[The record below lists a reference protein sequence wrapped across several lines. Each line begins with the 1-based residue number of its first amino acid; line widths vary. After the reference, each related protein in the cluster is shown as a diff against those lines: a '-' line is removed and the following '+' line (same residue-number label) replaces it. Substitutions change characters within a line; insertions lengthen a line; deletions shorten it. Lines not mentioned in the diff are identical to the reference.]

1 MNCSQHQRRRGV
13 MLQMMRS
20 GVVVFGCLLAGS
32 FAAADP
38 APVPRTQRV
47 LEVGIHEG
55 VPWPVINAP
64 IDGELPDAPA
74 RSAADPATRAATKV
88 LGVLE
93 SIRASTT
100 DDKYQAATKVD
111 TKRGIYHWDCSGMA
125 SWILRRAAPIAQR
138 SLASSRPVARDF
150 AAAIERAPTRRA
162 KGGWQRIA
170 NIADV
175 LPGDVFAWRRPRGM
189 PSKNTGHVGFVVGKP
204 VPVPTMPG
212 AWAVP
217 IADSTRGIHQDDT
230 RANGD
235 GDGGLGFGTLTFLTD
250 STGAVTAYGWSGTL
264 SEWYVVT
271 KVVFGRVH

>member
-1 MNCSQHQRRRGV
+1 
-13 MLQMMRS
+13 MMRF
-20 GVVVFGCLLAGS
+20 GVVVFGLLLTLRAS
-32 FAAADP
+32 EADP
-38 APVPRTQRV
+38 VARTQRT

-55 VPWPVINAP
+55 VPWPLINAP
-64 IDGELPDAPA
+64 VDGELPDAPA
-74 RSAADPATRAATKV
+74 PVASDPATRAAAKV
-88 LGVLE
+88 LDVLAQ
-93 SIRASTT
+93 IRDTTT
-100 DDKYQAATKVD
+100 DDKYQASTKVD

-125 SWILRRAAPIAQR
+125 SWILRRAAPAAQK
-138 SLASSRPVARDF
+138 SLASTRPVARDF
-150 AAAIERAPTRRA
+150 AAAIERAPTKRA
-162 KGGWQRIA
+162 KAGWQRIA

-204 VPVPTMPG
+204 VAVPGIPG

-230 RANGD
+230 RSGGD
-235 GDGGLGFGTLTFLTD
+235 GDGGLGFGTLTFLAD
-250 STGAVTAYGWSGTL
+250 SSGAVTAYEWSGTW

>member
-1 MNCSQHQRRRGV
+1 
-13 MLQMMRS
+13 MRY
-20 GVVVFGCLLAGS
+20 GAVIVVALLAS
-32 FAAADP
+32 ASYAD
-38 APVPRTQRV
+38 VPRTQRL

-55 VPWPVINAP
+55 VPWPLVNAP
-64 IDGELPDAPA
+64 TDGPLPDAPA
-74 RSAADPATRAATKV
+74 ALIAEPATRSAGRV
-88 LGVLE
+88 LGVLD
-93 SIRASTT
+93 SIRATTT

-111 TKRGIYHWDCSGMA
+111 VKRGIYHWDCSGMA

-150 AAAIERAPTRRA
+150 AQVIERAPIQRSR
-162 KGGWQRIA
+162 GGWQRIA

-204 VPVPTMPG
+204 QPVPEIPG

-217 IADSTRGIHQDDT
+217 IADSTRGIHQNDS

-235 GDGGLGFGTLTFLTD
+235 GEGGLGYGTLTFLAD
-250 STGAVTAYGWSGTL
+250 ANGAVTAYGWSGTW
-264 SEWYVVT
+264 SEYYILT
-271 KVVFGRVH
+271 RVVFGRVSK